1 MKRNLIAHVPDDL
14 RPKWIWFDPGPRSS
28 YPRMGPQ
35 DAKLID
41 LAWRLGVIR
50 ADAVAYD
57 APVGRIRVTWV
68 HESDVERQLY
78 EELLKPRAD
87 MVTLHK
93 NTLTVWEVKPT
104 VNPHSIGQAITYRDL
119 ARYEVPKHYKI
130 RAGILAWTALDELL
144 EVAITERIQ
153 VVLMYEAA
161 KQNGI
166 DYQAVFNCTSIADL
180 LEGVLPSRD

>member
-1 MKRNLIAHVPDDL
+1 MRRTLLAKVPDDL
-14 RPKWIWFDPGPRSS
+14 RLKWIWHDPGPRDS

-41 LAWRLGVIR
+41 LAWRLGVLR

-57 APVGRIRVTWV
+57 APVGRIRVTWL

-78 EELLKPRAD
+78 EELLRPRAD
-87 MVTLHK
+87 MVTLK
-93 NTLTVWEVKPT
+93 GSTITVWEVKPT
-104 VNPHSIGQAITYRDL
+104 VNPHSIGQAITYKRL
-119 ARYEVPKHYKI
+119 CKYEVGPVYKVK
-130 RAGILAWTALDELL
+130 AGILAWTALDELY
-144 EVAITERIQ
+144 EVAITEGIR
-153 VVLMYEAA
+153 VLLLHEVA

-166 DYQAVFNCTSIADL
+166 DYQAVFNCVSIADL

>member
-1 MKRNLIAHVPDDL
+1 MRQSLLARVPDDL
-14 RPKWIWFDPGPRSS
+14 RAKWIWYDPGPRDS

-41 LAWRLGVIR
+41 LAWRLGVLK
-50 ADAVAYD
+50 ADAATYD

-68 HESDVERQLY
+68 HESDVERHLY

-87 MVTLHK
+87 MVTLRGS
-93 NTLTVWEVKPT
+93 TITVWEVKPT

-119 ARYEVPKHYKI
+119 CRYEVPSHYRV

-144 EVAITERIQ
+144 EVALTEKIQ
-153 VVLMYEAA
+153 VILLYEAA
-161 KQNGI
+161 QQNGI
-166 DYQAVFNCTSIADL
+166 DYMDVYRTTSIADL

>member
-1 MKRNLIAHVPDDL
+1 MRQSLLARVPDDL
-14 RPKWIWFDPGPRSS
+14 RAKWIWYDPGPRDS

-50 ADAVAYD
+50 ADAVTYD

-87 MVTLHK
+87 MVTLRGSK
-93 NTLTVWEVKPT
+93 LTVWEVKPT
-104 VNPHSIGQAITYRDL
+104 VNPHSIGQAITYRNL
-119 ARYEVPKHYKI
+119 CRYEVPQHYKVQ
-130 RAGILAWTALDELL
+130 AGILAWTSLDELY

-153 VVLMYEAA
+153 VVLMYEVAR
-161 KQNGI
+161 QNGI
-166 DYQAVFNCTSIADL
+166 TYEDIHAATNIADL
-180 LEGVLPSRD
+180 LDGLLPSRD

>member
-1 MKRNLIAHVPDDL
+1 
-14 RPKWIWFDPGPRSS
+14 
-28 YPRMGPQ
+28 MGPQ

-87 MVTLHK
+87 MVTLRGSRI
-93 NTLTVWEVKPT
+93 TVWEVKPT

-119 ARYEVPKHYKI
+119 CRYEVPQHYKI
-130 RAGILAWTALDELL
+130 QAGILAWTALDELL

-153 VVLMYEAA
+153 VVLLYEVA

-166 DYQAVFNCTSIADL
+166 DYEAIFSTTSIADL